1 MATKRLSMRN
11 VREILRMKWL
21 LRRSHRDIAK
31 SLEIS
36 AGSVGSVVAR
46 AKAKG
51 LSWAAVKVFKD
62 DDRLEQLL
70 YGPRGVNGTER
81 PEPDCAYLHTELRR
95 PGVTLELLHVEYL
108 ETHPQGYRYS
118 AFCARYKQWKK
129 LQRRS
134 MRQVHKAG
142 EKAFVDYSGKKP
154 QIVDPKTGEV
164 SQVELFVAVLG
175 ASNLCF
181 AEATLTQKSRDWI
194 ASNTRALEYFGG
206 VPAVVVPDQ
215 LKSGVTR
222 SCRYEPG
229 IQRTFEDWSEHMG
242 TVIIPARPRKPKD
255 KAKVEV
261 GVQIVQRWILAKIRN
276 ETFFSL
282 EALNDRI
289 AELLEEL
296 NDRPMRSYG
305 GRSRRQLFEHL
316 EQSVLKPLPAERF
329 VYVDWLEARVSID
342 YHVEVDKHFYSVPHT
357 LGHHLLD
364 VRLSATTVDVLL
376 NNDRVWLHRRSYLPG
391 RHTTVPEHMP
401 KSHQAHLEW
410 SPSRL
415 IHWGGTVGP
424 QTAKLVKQIMQ
435 SRPHPEQGYRS
446 CLGLMRLSKLYG
458 SERFEAAAARAIAA
472 GATSYRHVDS
482 ILKHGMDR
490 LPVEPASS
498 ETKEPISHDNLRGA
512 DYYKSKGDD

>member
-1 MATKRLSMRN
+1 MATKRTSMRN

-21 LRRSHRDIAK
+21 LHRSHRDIAK
-31 SLEIS
+31 SLGIS
-36 AGSVGSVVAR
+36 AGLVGSVLAR

-51 LSWAAVKVFKD
+51 LSWAALKAFQD
-62 DDRLEQLL
+62 DQLEQLL
-70 YGPRGVNGTER
+70 YGPRGVKGTAR
-81 PEPDCAYLHTELRR
+81 PEPDCAHLHTELRR

-108 ETHPQGYRYS
+108 EDHPDGFRYS

-129 LQRRS
+129 RQRRS

-142 EKAFVDYSGKKP
+142 EKAFVDYSGKKL

-175 ASNLCF
+175 ASNLSY
-181 AEATLTQKSRDWI
+181 AEASLTQKSRDWI

-206 VPAVVVPDQ
+206 VPDVIVPDQ

-229 IQRTFEDWSEHMG
+229 IHRTYEDWSKHTG

-261 GVQIVQRWILAKIRN
+261 AVQIVQRWILAKIRN

-296 NDRPMRSYG
+296 NNRPMRSYG
-305 GRSRRQLFEHL
+305 GLGRLQLFEKL
-316 EQSVLKPLPAERF
+316 ERAALKPLPAERF
-329 VYVDWLEARVSID
+329 VYVDWLEARVNID
-342 YHVEVDKHFYSVPHT
+342 YHIEVDKHFYSVPHT
-357 LGHHLLD
+357 LIHQLLD

-376 NNDRVWLHRRSYLPG
+376 NGDRVWLHRRSYLPG

-401 KSHQAHLEW
+401 KAHQAHLEW

-424 QTAKLVKQIMQ
+424 QTAKLIKQIMQ

-446 CLGLMRLSKLYG
+446 CLGLMRLSKHYG
-458 SERFEAAAARAIAA
+458 SERFEAAAARAIAV
-472 GATSYRHVDS
+472 GATSYRHVES
-482 ILKHGMDR
+482 ILKHGLDR
-490 LPVEPASS
+490 LPVEPVSN
-498 ETKEPISHDNLRGA
+498 ETKEPIDHDNLRGA
-512 DYYKSKGDD
+512 DYYKSQGDE